1 MIYCSNCKAPLKE
14 EAKFCTQCGTTTH
27 TKEGS
32 NDSSEEVIDQ
42 KEGSDGY
49 SLKLFKLVLGFIAI
63 MALFFII
70 KSFTTDISPVE
81 NSFSTAKEMSKLT
94 GQWHDPTGVLLGDKE
109 ATIQMRKSWNSLVGA
124 DSKNDIDILLTPM
137 GHNVYNGKVNLRGV
151 DGYFDV
157 SYYEQENKLVF
168 FSTLTKSSWYL
179 KKL

>member
-1 MIYCSNCKAPLKE
+1 MNSCSNCKAPLKKD
-14 EAKFCTQCGTTTH
+14 AKFCTQCGTYTH
-27 TKEGS
+27 AKEGS
-32 NDSSEEVIDQ
+32 KASSEELIDQ

-49 SLKLFKLVLGFIAI
+49 ASKLFKMVLGFIAI

-81 NSFSTAKEMSKLT
+81 NSISTAKEMSKLT
-94 GQWHDPTGVLLGDKE
+94 GLWHDPTGVLLGDRE
-109 ATIQMRKSWNSLVGA
+109 ATIEMRKRENSLVGA
-124 DSKNDIDILLTPM
+124 DSKNDIDIVLTPM
-137 GHNVYNGKVNLRGV
+137 SHNVFNGKVNLRGV

-168 FSTLTKSSWYL
+168 FSTLTKSSWYI